1 MPDKWPL
8 FSGVQTQQEN
18 LSEVNE
24 SAQKQESKQVN
35 CDAVDDLLI
44 LIARLIAQAH
54 LRATPSST
62 SERSRLPKGEQP
74 PRCSLDNT
82 QKITDR

>member
-1 MPDKWPL
+1 MNRTKWE
-8 FSGVQTQQEN
+8 FQI
-18 LSEVNE
+18 EVNE

-35 CDAVDDLLI
+35 CDAIDDLLT

-54 LRATPSST
+54 LRATPSSA
-62 SERSRLPKGEQP
+62 SERSRLPKGEHP